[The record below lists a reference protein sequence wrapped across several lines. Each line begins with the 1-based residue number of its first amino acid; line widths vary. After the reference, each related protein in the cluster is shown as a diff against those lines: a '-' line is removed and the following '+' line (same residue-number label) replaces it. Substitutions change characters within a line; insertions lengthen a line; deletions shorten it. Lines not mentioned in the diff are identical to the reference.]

1 MRSDRR
7 VRPLRA
13 GFLAAAAVTVYGAA
27 TGRDTLQWLA
37 KPLMMP
43 LLAAD
48 VATGGADIEP
58 GERTVLLAA
67 LGAAT
72 VGDVLLIDP
81 DDDRRLVAGAAA
93 FAVMQTSYA
102 TLWWRRGARP
112 TRPVTVQRLAAW
124 LGAAAL
130 LRAKAPTV
138 ALPLTAYGATLGTAG
153 VLASDPELA
162 PAALTVGGL
171 NLPDSDPRSR
181 LALGSLLFTLSDGLI
196 VLRRIF
202 ARSTRSRRTT
212 EAVILTTYAAAQY
225 LLADPRAHT
234 RP

>member
-81 DDDRRLVAGAAA
+81 DDDRRLVAGAAPRA
-93 FAVMQTSYA
+93 GKQTGYA
-102 TLWWRRGARP
+102 TLWWRRRGGGGGPPPPPPPPPPGPRARP
-112 TRPVTVQRLAAW
+112 PPPRARPPPPPPPPPPPRTRRQLDRVRE
-124 LGAAAL
+124 LGAVQ
-130 LRAKAPTV
+130 LRVP
-138 ALPLTAYGATLGTAG
+138 
-153 VLASDPELA
+153 
-162 PAALTVGGL
+162 
-171 NLPDSDPRSR
+171 
-181 LALGSLLFTLSDGLI
+181 
-196 VLRRIF
+196 
-202 ARSTRSRRTT
+202 
-212 EAVILTTYAAAQY
+212 
-225 LLADPRAHT
+225 
-234 RP
+234 